1 MELKYLIVE
10 YHITS
15 NEKGEAIL
23 SSEQTEKLNEIIK
36 KLNNQKYKF
45 SSLDS
50 VVPIIENLQEK
61 QVYQTM
67 Q

>member
-1 MELKYLIVE
+1 MELFNSE

>member
-1 MELKYLIVE
+1 MKLVMGYQLISYNSNEKENFISYGIEVFNSE

-36 KLNNQKYKF
+36 KLNN
-45 SSLDS
+45 
-50 VVPIIENLQEK
+50 
-61 QVYQTM
+61 
-67 Q
+67 

>member
-36 KLNNQKYKF
+36 KLNN
-45 SSLDS
+45 
-50 VVPIIENLQEK
+50 
-61 QVYQTM
+61 
-67 Q
+67 